1 MPRFRVAIAPG
12 VSHLIDADNEDE
24 AKKKTRAEIAKGAV
38 SPFYDELYF
47 DYETGVNIKEGPG
60 KRLREKLGRAEVSK
74 DKEDPYKEENKIL
87 SDLMA
92 QVQKSTDPTQQEGI
106 LQNSV
111 GAGGYIRNTKG
122 QVALTPKGLQLLGL
136 PVQQRTLKDG
146 STINLNTIV
155 DENSFN
161 LRTGDFADMSGI
173 AGPVVSTIVAFMPQT
188 RILKTLTALLGGRER
203 LGRTFTAGV
212 AAPVGKAA
220 EEYLDTIEGFQL
232 QDKDELKDLAME
244 EFVIGSV
251 GQGLFGEVPG
261 AIYKTILGKKAP
273 IENQRAAFVASRN
286 LSWPDVKKLD
296 RESVAAGGKVLTD
309 DQILKAAKQGKVQRF
324 DYAKS
329 PGFLPA
335 RAVFDQK
342 LPANYQAIVEQVLSN
357 SRNKPNTKY
366 LRAATNSVLKNIKDE
381 KEALNASLS
390 QSSKKGLDEQVDN
403 ALQKLR
409 LQEQT
414 VTNSLRTLLDD
425 IGESVIQVGD
435 YGNIPANK
443 AFGTELKETMS
454 KAKNAAMEQSGDAY
468 HAVDKKFVN
477 FRYDLIEDANGRM
490 VPDNRKF
497 IIDKRGQPQPEVVDG
512 KPVLKTETELNK
524 SKIINKAIN
533 NIIGKH
539 LKEARKILDSDMS
552 KGTMQELSP
561 PGAEISSNI
570 RTQLDRVLT
579 RAEELAAQGKYDLRM
594 VRNDANYLNR
604 FLRDVLEESDE
615 RKLVINM
622 ARVFDDY
629 GIGKKGIKNKD
640 SILTEIEEDGMKQI
654 ELALANSEPPLRLDV
669 NEKKQIM
676 SAVNELRVANKNH
689 YDRMLPFD
697 DVEIK
702 RLVARTGNGIIQAD
716 DVYTKALI
724 NGSKDDLEN
733 IFKGLRDY
741 DDYIK
746 LDPDYIKK
754 DAQGNVIDHYY
765 ENKLKADLKNRLFAD
780 ALREATKDE
789 LTDVN
794 FTQFAKEIKRF
805 EKEHGKFDV
814 LFQDPATGRTSGP
827 LVRDTIEQLNMIG
840 FNPKPVQLRNLIND
854 ITRRNATRGLNS
866 REQGRVFVDS
876 LKKLADAT
884 EDRMKFERTKA
895 IADLPNK
902 TIEETVNTIFRPRSA
917 STINA
922 LKETVDDDVFKEIQQ
937 ASMQRL
943 LSKSID
949 MNGKGKITD
958 LFKSQN
964 LKTSLD
970 SFGDETL
977 DAMFGVETRRGLR
990 DLQFQID
997 VLTGGEA
1004 GRGGAAGGLI
1014 AAGLSAAIVFAPLA
1028 TLPTVTGL
1036 AIAKVLLSFPPF
1048 VRLMSRSDAGSTVQ
1062 AVRMFNASLRQFGLH
1077 FVNGEIVP
1085 FATGATG
1092 LINKGLD
1099 LGKTAVGITDEDVSD
1114 ATDQGLNMFQQLR
1127 NQVTAPIKQLPQLP
1141 NVQPTQT
1148 PTDPMSQERL
1158 DFAEQ
1163 VAGRPVL

>member
-1 MPRFRVAIAPG
+1 MPRFRVAIANG
-12 VSHLIDADNEDE
+12 VTHLVDADNEDE
-24 AKKKTRAEIAKGAV
+24 ARKKTAAEIAKGAV
-38 SPFYDELYF
+38 SPFYDELFF
-47 DYETGVNIKEGPG
+47 DYETGVNIKDP
-60 KRLREKLGRAEVSK
+60 RLAKEAKSLRQKLGRAERSK

-87 SDLMA
+87 DDLMT
-92 QVQKSTDPTQQEGI
+92 QVQKSKDPRAQEGI

-136 PVQQRTLKDG
+136 PVQQRKLKDG
-146 STINLNTIV
+146 SLINLNTIV

-161 LRTGDFADMSGI
+161 MRTGDFADMSGI

-188 RILKTLTALLGGRER
+188 KILKTITALLGGRER
-203 LGRTFTAGV
+203 LGRTLTAGV
-212 AAPVGKAA
+212 ASPVGKAA
-220 EEYLDTIEGFQL
+220 EEYLDTMEGFQL
-232 QDKDELKDLAME
+232 QDRDELKDLYTE
-244 EFVIGSV
+244 EFIIGSV

-261 AIYKTILGKKAP
+261 ALYKTILGKKAP

-296 RESVAAGGKVLTD
+296 REAGKPLTND
-309 DQILKAAKQGKVQRF
+309 EILKAAKKGKIQKF

-329 PGFLPA
+329 PGFLPS

-357 SRNKPNTKY
+357 KRNTPNTQY
-366 LRAATNSVLKNIKDE
+366 LRAATNGVLKNIKDE
-381 KEALNASLS
+381 KALLNDSLS
-390 QSSKKGLDEQVDN
+390 KSSKEGLDEQVN
-403 ALQKLR
+403 AALQKLR

-435 YGNIPANK
+435 YGDIPANK
-443 AFGTELKETMS
+443 VFGQELKETMG
-454 KAKNAAMEQSGDAY
+454 KARNAAMEQSGDAY

-477 FRYDLIEDANGRM
+477 FRYDLIEDANGQM

-497 IIDKRGQPQPEVVDG
+497 VIDKRGQPQPEVDANG
-512 KPVLKTETELNK
+512 NPVLKTETDLNK

-539 LKEARKILDSDMS
+539 LKEARKILDADIS

-570 RTQLDRVLT
+570 RNQLDRVLT
-579 RAEELAAQGKYDLRM
+579 RAETLAKENKYDLRM
-594 VRNDANYLNR
+594 VRNDANYLRR
-604 FLRDVLEESDE
+604 FTQDVLEESDE

-622 ARVFDDY
+622 TRIFDDY
-629 GIGKKGIKNKD
+629 GIGKKGIKNQD
-640 SILTEIEEDGMKQI
+640 SILTEIENDGMKQI
-654 ELALANSEPPLRLDV
+654 DLALGSEFRLDPA
-669 NEKKQIM
+669 EKKQII
-676 SAVNELRVANKNH
+676 SAIEDLRRANKNH
-689 YDRMLPFD
+689 YDRMLAFD
-697 DVEIK
+697 DIEIK
-702 RLVARTGNGIIQAD
+702 RLVARTGSGIIQAD
-716 DVYTKALI
+716 DVYSKALI
-724 NGSKDDLEN
+724 SGSKDDLEN
-733 IFKGLRDY
+733 IFKGLREY

-746 LDPDYIKK
+746 LDPDYVKK
-754 DAQGNVIDHYY
+754 DAQGKIIDHYY

-814 LFQDPATGRTSGP
+814 LFQDPATGQTSGP

-840 FNPKPVQLRNLIND
+840 FNPKPAQLRNLIND

-866 REQGRVFVDS
+866 REQGRVFVES

-922 LKETVDDDVFKEIQQ
+922 LKESVNEDVFNDIQQ
-937 ASMQRL
+937 ASMQKL

-949 MNGKGKITD
+949 MNGEGKITD
-958 LFKSQN
+958 LFRSQN

-997 VLTGGEA
+997 VLTAGEA

-1036 AIAKVLLSFPPF
+1036 AIAKVMLSFPPF
-1048 VRLMSRSDAGSTVQ
+1048 VRIMSRSDAGSTVE
-1062 AVRMFNASLRQFGLH
+1062 AVRMLNAALRQFGMQ
-1077 FVNGEIVP
+1077 FVNGEIIP
-1085 FATGATG
+1085 FASGATG
-1092 LINKGLD
+1092 VINQGLD
-1099 LGKTAVGITDEDVSD
+1099 LGKTAIGITDDDVEG
-1114 ATDQGLNMFQQLR
+1114 ATDEGFNIFQQLR
-1127 NQVTAPIKQLPQLP
+1127 NKVTAPIKQLPGLP
-1141 NVQPTQT
+1141 DVQSTGLPD
-1148 PTDPMSQERL
+1148 DPMSQDRL

-1163 VAGRPVL
+1163 VAGRPIL